1 MMNTPGRLLLCTVLP
16 AILSYATTAQAQGA
30 SGTSDESRF
39 LSDYSKLESGKDSSF
54 DELYASQA
62 AVSSGPRYTAVMIDQ
77 AEIFLHADSKYK
89 GIKPDD
95 MKAIAD
101 AFRERVIDELKSG
114 YTIVDKPGKNV
125 LYVRFAIG
133 DLMLQKKKRPI
144 LAYTPVGAVAYG
156 IKKLASEVT
165 SKLDVTNIKI
175 EGEVL
180 DSMTLEQLGAATMRR
195 GKVSSA
201 VGEQSVTWDHLDD
214 LFTVAGKR
222 LRCRLDNAPL
232 PEAQRK
238 QCEAIAV
245 SVDAGEEE
253 IVANSA
259 CVRRAIARSSVR
271 VGMQRLF
278 ACTRE
283 SP

>member
-16 AILSYATTAQAQGA
+16 AMMSYATMAQAQGA
-30 SGTSDESRF
+30 SGISDESRF
-39 LSDYSKLESGKDSSF
+39 LSDYSKLSSGNDSSF

-62 AVSSGPRYTAVMIDQ
+62 AISSGPRYTAVMIDQ

-101 AFRERVIDELKSG
+101 SFRERVIDELKSG

-125 LYVRFAIG
+125 LYVRFAIA

-144 LAYTPVGAVAYG
+144 LAYVPVGAVVYG

-195 GKVSSA
+195 GKASSA
-201 VGEQSVTWDHLDD
+201 VGEQSLTWDHLDD
-214 LFTVAGKR
+214 LFSVAGKR

-232 PEAQRK
+232 PEGQRK
-238 QCEAIAV
+238 QCEAINV
-245 SVDAGEEE
+245 NVDA
-253 IVANSA
+253 AKKK
-259 CVRRAIARSSVR
+259 
-271 VGMQRLF
+271 
-278 ACTRE
+278 
-283 SP
+283 

>member
-1 MMNTPGRLLLCTVLP
+1 MILP
-16 AILSYATTAQAQGA
+16 AIMAYATAAQAQGT

-39 LSDYSKLESGKDSSF
+39 LSDYSKLQSGKDSSF

-62 AVSSGPRYTAVMIDQ
+62 AIASGPRYTAVMVDQ
-77 AEIFLHADSKYK
+77 AEIFLDPNSKYK

-101 AFRERVIDELKSG
+101 AFRETVIEELKSG
-114 YTIVDKPGKNV
+114 YTIVNMPAKNV
-125 LYVRFAIG
+125 LYVRFAIA

-144 LAYTPVGAVAYG
+144 LAYIPVGAVVYG
-156 IKKLASEVT
+156 VKKLASETT

-180 DSMTLEQLGAATMRR
+180 DSLTNEQLGAAVMRR
-195 GKVSSA
+195 GISSSA
-201 VGEQSVTWDHLDD
+201 GGEHSVSWEDLDN

-238 QCEAIAV
+238 PCEAINV
-245 SVDAGEEE
+245 ELDKKK
-253 IVANSA
+253 
-259 CVRRAIARSSVR
+259 
-271 VGMQRLF
+271 
-278 ACTRE
+278 
-283 SP
+283 